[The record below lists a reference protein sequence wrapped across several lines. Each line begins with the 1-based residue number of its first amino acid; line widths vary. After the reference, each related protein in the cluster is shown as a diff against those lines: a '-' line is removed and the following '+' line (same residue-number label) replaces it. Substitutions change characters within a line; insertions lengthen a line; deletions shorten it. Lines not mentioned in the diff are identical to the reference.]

1 MKHILRILSVSLIAA
16 LVSCSACSKSD
27 GTSSGAADIS
37 AAITS
42 EQETTAITASAVTAA
57 TAATATTAA
66 TEPEMYSA
74 QYKLVVDA
82 FDWGPASTKAIV
94 SLPESCTE
102 SDLCSFA
109 VTETTPDGKTVDRT
123 VSDVY
128 LCDSE
133 GSRITGTSKYLAID
147 MEVVPC
153 GAGSVFRY
161 DMSDRRNKFSDKY
174 QLDIKPADGATGA
187 LSSLTIDPVYTDMV
201 IPDLSAFQIDSY
213 TEKDI
218 TLNYGLYTLE
228 EDDSTHPLIVWCHG
242 FGEGGD
248 DPEVALLGNR
258 VTAFAEEDI
267 QDAFD
272 GAYVLIPQCPTFWYQ
287 TASSASPN
295 SEPDGSSIY
304 SEPLMGLIEKIL
316 SENEGI
322 DPDRIYIGGCSSG
335 GYMTMSMILA
345 YPDTFAAAFPVCS
358 YYPDKF
364 IDDQELAILENT
376 PLWYVYCTS
385 DTSEPPKP
393 SSEATISR
401 LEDAGVS
408 VHASIYEDVH
418 DITGLYT
425 DAAGEPFVYNNHFSW
440 IYVLNSYCRDGDL
453 SLWEYLASQSS
464 D

>member
-1 MKHILRILSVSLIAA
+1 
-16 LVSCSACSKSD
+16 
-27 GTSSGAADIS
+27 
-37 AAITS
+37 
-42 EQETTAITASAVTAA
+42 
-57 TAATATTAA
+57 
-66 TEPEMYSA
+66 
-74 QYKLVVDA
+74 
-82 FDWGPASTKAIV
+82 
-94 SLPESCTE
+94 
-102 SDLCSFA
+102 
-109 VTETTPDGKTVDRT
+109 
-123 VSDVY
+123 
-128 LCDSE
+128 
-133 GSRITGTSKYLAID
+133 
-147 MEVVPC
+147 
-153 GAGSVFRY
+153 
-161 DMSDRRNKFSDKY
+161 
-174 QLDIKPADGATGA
+174 
-187 LSSLTIDPVYTDMV
+187 
-201 IPDLSAFQIDSY
+201 
-213 TEKDI
+213 
-218 TLNYGLYTLE
+218 
-228 EDDSTHPLIVWCHG
+228 
-242 FGEGGD
+242 
-248 DPEVALLGNR
+248 
-258 VTAFAEEDI
+258 
-267 QDAFD
+267 
-272 GAYVLIPQCPTFWYQ
+272 
-287 TASSASPN
+287 
-295 SEPDGSSIY
+295 
-304 SEPLMGLIEKIL
+304 MGLIEKIL